1 MEGKQL
7 IYVIDDD
14 EWYVELMAMRLQEN
28 SQYQVKTFTTGEA
41 MLDKLT
47 TIPDLIVLDYNLNST
62 NPNAKNGQEIMQD
75 LFDKKYHIPIILLS
89 GIEDVSTAV
98 NLLKFNASDYIVK
111 GDDALDNLEKSIEN
125 VFAFKELNQ
134 NKHILLNQ
142 KDKLQKR
149 IALAS
154 VLCFLVILLMF
165 LI

>member
-14 EWYVELMAMRLQEN
+14 EWYVELMAMRLQKN
-28 SQYQVKTFTTGEA
+28 PKYQVKTFTTGEA
-41 MLDKLT
+41 MLENLT
-47 TIPDLIVLDYNLNST
+47 TVPDLIVLDYNLNST
-62 NPNAKNGQEIMQD
+62 NPDAKNGQEIMQD
-75 LFDKKYHIPIILLS
+75 LLDKKYHIPTILLS

-111 GDDALDNLEKSIEN
+111 GDNALDDLEKSIEK

-134 NKHILLNQ
+134 NKHNLLTQ

-154 VLCFLVILLMF
+154 ALCFLAILLMF
-165 LI
+165 LL